1 MNLRLQV
8 LIAVVA
14 ATGAFVLVAAALAF
28 PLGPSIDGARG
39 LAFWIVATLVASAF
53 PVRLHRG
60 SILYVFT
67 TPIIAAT
74 VLGGPLAGGIV
85 ALIGTAELREL
96 RGEVP
101 WYGTLYNH
109 ASAVIAAVFGGVVY
123 LAMTPQG
130 LAAPFVATPY
140 SFLSALVCGSVFFA
154 SNTALT
160 VATVSVRDRTP
171 VTSILVGD
179 FGTTAASWLSL
190 PPLGWLMAAVWMAF
204 GWASVLFALPLYTT
218 RAAYQQV
225 VEMRRM
231 FTQTVRALAT
241 AIDAR
246 DPYTKRHSDDVQR
259 ICLDVGRLMHCSEA
273 ELEALEWGALLHDIG
288 KIGIGDAVLLKP
300 AKLNR
305 EERILMNDHPAMGEE
320 ILRPVDRLQAELPL
334 IRHHHEWYNGSGYPD
349 HLVGEAIPKLARIIH
364 VADAWEAMTA
374 ARPYRMI
381 PLTAEQALGELRKF
395 AGIQFDP
402 AVVDAFTQTDWVAGV
417 PDSAAPPPR
426 PKPVPLFRR
435 AAAMASRGGNGGDV
449 RNSGNG
455 NTPDAS

>member
-1 MNLRLQV
+1 ML
-8 LIAVVA
+8 AVIVA
-14 ATGAFVLVAAALAF
+14 ASIVMVLALTVWPVYSGIGGA
-28 PLGPSIDGARG
+28 LGVTYWTF
-39 LAFWIVATLVASAF
+39 LTLVASAF
-53 PVRLHRG
+53 PVMMPRG
-60 SILYVFT
+60 TLVSVSIA
-67 TPIIAAT
+67 PILAGAA
-74 VLGGPLAGGIV
+74 LGGPAAAAVI
-85 ALIGTAELREL
+85 AAFGTTEWREL
-96 RGEVP
+96 RGRIP
-101 WYGTLYNH
+101 WYGSLYNH
-109 ASAVIAAVFGGVVY
+109 AALVLPAVLAALVYGVVAGPGFSPDLRSFGGFL
-123 LAMTPQG
+123 LAGLAYFAVNALLASTVAALRLGLRISLVLMSDVRMVSGSLLGMTP
-130 LAAPFVATPY
+130 LA
-140 SFLSALVCGSVFFA
+140 
-154 SNTALT
+154 
-160 VATVSVRDRTP
+160 
-171 VTSILVGD
+171 
-179 FGTTAASWLSL
+179 
-190 PPLGWLMAAVWMAF
+190 WLMALGWHFVW
-204 GWASVLFALPLYTT
+204 WSTLLFALPLYTT

-225 VEMRRM
+225 VELRRM

-246 DPYTKRHSDDVQR
+246 DPYTKLHSDNVQQ

-320 ILRPVDRLQAELPL
+320 IIRPVDRLQAELPL

-374 ARPYRMI
+374 ARPYRMT

-402 AVVDAFTQTDWVAGV
+402 AVVDAFVQTDWVAGV
-417 PDSAAPPPR
+417 PDAAAPPPR

-435 AAAMASRGGNGGDV
+435 AAAIASRGGSG
-449 RNSGNG
+449 GNG
-455 NTPDAS
+455 HTRDAG

>member
-1 MNLRLQV
+1 LAYFAVNAILASTLAALRLGLRISSV
-8 LIAVVA
+8 LKSDVRMV
-14 ATGAFVLVAAALAF
+14 GGSL
-28 PLGPSIDGARG
+28 LGMA
-39 LAFWIVATLVASAF
+39 
-53 PVRLHRG
+53 
-60 SILYVFT
+60 
-67 TPIIAAT
+67 
-74 VLGGPLAGGIV
+74 PLA
-85 ALIGTAELREL
+85 
-96 RGEVP
+96 
-101 WYGTLYNH
+101 
-109 ASAVIAAVFGGVVY
+109 
-123 LAMTPQG
+123 
-130 LAAPFVATPY
+130 
-140 SFLSALVCGSVFFA
+140 
-154 SNTALT
+154 
-160 VATVSVRDRTP
+160 
-171 VTSILVGD
+171 
-179 FGTTAASWLSL
+179 
-190 PPLGWLMAAVWMAF
+190 WLMALGWHFVW
-204 GWASVLFALPLYTT
+204 WSTLLFALPLYTT

-231 FTQTVRALAT
+231 FTQTVRALST

-246 DPYTKRHSDDVQR
+246 DPYTKQHSDNVQQ

-300 AKLNR
+300 DKLNR

-320 ILRPVDRLQAELPL
+320 IIRPVDRLQAELPL

-381 PLTAEQALGELRKF
+381 PLTPEQALGELRKY

-402 AVVDAFTQTDWVAGV
+402 AVVDSFAQTDWVAGV

-435 AAAMASRGGNGGDV
+435 AAAIASRGGSGGD
-449 RNSGNG
+449 GG
-455 NTPDAS
+455 DGHTPDAG